1 MNSYPHPRSTS
12 AGFTLVELLTVIAII
27 AILMGLLF
35 PAINIARD
43 QARKAQAK
51 SDGVQ
56 ISGAVKAYYTE
67 YGKYPLGA
75 NVVNPPNGD
84 FTFGTQ
90 QGVTAGSGISNFQLF
105 DILRNIDSTGQ
116 TPAGQPNQYNPRAIV
131 FFDGKTA
138 TDNNNPRA
146 GFVPTNYSGGGSL
159 KIGAFMDPW
168 GSEYFVAIDA
178 DYDSQLD
185 GNQNSPR
192 TLQYTD
198 FAYPNNPKTGVGV
211 YSLGKDQTLGTAGNG
226 YYKNPTTGLASDDII
241 SWQ

>member
-1 MNSYPHPRSTS
+1 MNSHPQSRSTS

-35 PAINIARD
+35 PAINIARN
-43 QARKAQAK
+43 QARKAQAR
-51 SDGVQ
+51 SDCSQ

-67 YGKYPLGA
+67 YGKYPLGV

-84 FTFGTQ
+84 FLFGQQ
-90 QGVTAGSGISNFQLF
+90 QGVSAGSGVSNFQLF
-105 DILRNIDSTGQ
+105 DILRNIDSTGATQ
-116 TPAGQPNQYNPRAIV
+116 PGQPNQYNPRAIV

-138 TDNNNPRA
+138 TDSNNPRA
-146 GFVPTNYSGGGSL
+146 GFVPTNYSGGGTM
-159 KIGAFMDPW
+159 KVGAFIDPW
-168 GSEYFVAIDA
+168 GCEYFVAIDA

-185 GNQNSPR
+185 GNQNAPR
-192 TLQYTD
+192 ALPYAD

-211 YSLGKDQTLGTAGNG
+211 FSVGQDQKLGTNGDG
-226 YYKNPTTGLASDDII
+226 YYKNQTTNLASDDII